1 MTMRFRDRGEKKP
14 TLLARIKMF
23 QGKMLRIGI
32 FLLTAVLSF
41 FIIWGPSVRELR
53 SLQVGDISQ
62 TTEYATRTIVDRYT
76 TLAEKEKAYKNVIA
90 TDKRYFEIDTT
101 IRDDALEEISECFTS
116 MRTVI
121 ALGQDWRNGTPN
133 QLIWG
138 VPAPSSPEEEFS
150 DVLVATVASILAGN
164 FTDAEIRDILHA
176 KAADITRLEDV
187 CTQLVDQEMEDSIPN
202 TDNALSARLNTVY
215 SRIEQESTLTSA
227 LKSLGKTVVSQYM
240 VENRFYNQEATLAA
254 AQAAADAVPD
264 TKVREGQLIISQGE
278 MVTERQLVLL
288 TDMGLIQNESNS
300 LLLVMGIALVVALV
314 LGICLMYMLVYQ
326 RELTDNTNNV
336 LMLCI
341 ALVVVLA
348 ICALLQDFNI
358 YLPPVTLMAM
368 WAVYMTDQRTAS
380 LMGTAASVL
389 CGVLVTDAGNIISV
403 ESFSVVA
410 ANFLASVAAVL
421 AMRKVTA
428 RGGILRAGFIG
439 GLVSA
444 TFLVAVQLMINGAPE
459 TILTVALMGFSGN
472 LLAAIACLG
481 TMPLFE
487 TVFHLITP
495 MKYMELSNPNQPLLK
510 QLLLEAPGT
519 YQHSIVVGNLA
530 ETAAVAVG
538 ADPMLARAGAC
549 YHDIGKLKRPYF
561 FKENHIGRENPH
573 DDISAELSTR
583 IIINHVSDGVELAR
597 KHRLPPQVI
606 DCITQHHG
614 DTVAGYFY
622 AKAKKEAEDPESIRD
637 EDYRYPGTRPVSK
650 ECAILM
656 MADSVEAA
664 ARTLVK
670 PTREALE
677 ELVVRI
683 CQGKLNDGQLDLSD
697 LTLGEIDRVQQ
708 EFVKSLSAIY
718 HERIEYPTLPTR
730 R

>member
-1 MTMRFRDRGEKKP
+1 MTARLRGRGEKKL
-14 TLLARIKMF
+14 TLLEKIKMF
-23 QGKMLRIGI
+23 QGRILRIGI
-32 FLLTAVLSF
+32 FALTAVLCF
-41 FIIWGPSVRELR
+41 FMIWGPSVREQQ

-76 TLAEKEKAYKNVIA
+76 TQAEKEKAYKNIIA
-90 TDKRYFEIDTT
+90 TDKRYFEVDAT
-101 IRDDALEEISECFTS
+101 IEEDALAGMAECFTS

-121 ALGQDWRNGTPN
+121 TLGQDWLNGIPN
-133 QLIWG
+133 QAIWG
-138 VPAPSSPEEEFS
+138 VAAPASEDAEFS
-150 DVLVATVASILAGN
+150 DALVKAVSSVLAGN
-164 FTDAEIRDILHA
+164 FTDAEIRAILHA
-176 KAADITRLEDV
+176 DASDISSLETV
-187 CTQLVDQEMEDSIPN
+187 CTQLVEQEMTDTIPN

-215 SRIEQESTLTSA
+215 SRIEEKTTLTA
-227 LKSLGKTVVSQYM
+227 TQKALGKTVVSQYM
-240 VENRFYNQEATLAA
+240 VENRFYDQETTLAA
-254 AQAAADAVPD
+254 AQAAADAVAD
-264 TKVREGQLIISQGE
+264 TMVREGQLIISQGE
-278 MVTERQLVLL
+278 TVSEGQLTLL
-288 TDMGLIQNESNS
+288 TDLGLIQNDSNG
-300 LLLVMGIALVVALV
+300 LLLALGMGLVVLMV
-314 LGICLMYMLVYQ
+314 LGICLMYILVYQ
-326 RELTDNTNNV
+326 RELTHDTNKV

-341 ALVVVLA
+341 ALLLDLA
-348 ICALLQDFNI
+348 VCALLQDFSI

-368 WAVYMTDQRTAS
+368 WAVYMTDRRTAF
-380 LMGTAASVL
+380 LMGAAASIL
-389 CGVLVTDAGNIISV
+389 CAVLVTDAGNVLSV
-403 ESFSVVA
+403 EAF
-410 ANFLASVAAVL
+410 SVAAANILASIAVVL
-421 AMRKVTA
+421 VMRKVTT
-428 RGGILRAGFIG
+428 RGAILKAGFVG

-444 TFLVAVQLMINGAPE
+444 AFLVAVQLMTYGSAE
-459 TILTVALMGFSGN
+459 TILSVALMGISGN

-481 TMPLFE
+481 TMPIFE
-487 TVFHLITP
+487 SIFHLVTP
-495 MKYMELSNPNQPLLK
+495 MKYMELSDPNQPLLK

-530 ETAAVAVG
+530 ETAAEAVG

-561 FKENHIGRENPH
+561 FKENQIGNENPH
-573 DDISAELSTR
+573 DNISAELSTR
-583 IIINHVSDGVELAR
+583 IIISHVTDGVELAR
-597 KHRLPPQVI
+597 KHHLPPQVI

-614 DTVAGYFY
+614 DTVVGYFY
-622 AKAKKEAEDPESIRD
+622 AKARKEAEDPDSVRE

-670 PTREALE
+670 PTRETLE

-683 CQGKLNDGQLDLSD
+683 CQGKLNDGQLDLCR

-708 EFVKSLSAIY
+708 EFVKALSAIY